1 MPGSAWNAL
10 QTAAP
15 WNFPHH
21 RGNGSIIV
29 IPTTEENKKTLQ
41 CWITSMI
48 IIKILRQKQLLSKES
63 FLYSTIMLI
72 GYIFESSVSNL
83 EWDCWA
89 DCTLCTKSSLLDV

>member
-48 IIKILRQKQLLSKES
+48 IINILHQKQLLSKEKFS
-63 FLYSTIMLI
+63 
-72 GYIFESSVSNL
+72 IFYFYVNWLHIWIACE
-83 EWDCWA
+83 
-89 DCTLCTKSSLLDV
+89 